1 MAYIY
6 SLITGSLLA
15 FMISANGI
23 IGEAASNYASSVIIH
38 FIGLLG
44 IVGVLILRK
53 SNFKNLR
60 SIPLWT
66 YTAGLIGIL
75 TVLFSN
81 ISYTHLGVSLTVAL
95 GLLGQS
101 ITALLIDHNGWFN
114 LPFNRFNKKKIVGFI
129 IILVGIIMMILPS

>member
-15 FMISANGI
+15 FMISTNGI
-23 IGEAASNYASSVIIH
+23 IGEAAGNYASSVIIH

-53 SNFKNLR
+53 SKFKNLR

-114 LPFNRFNKKKIVGFI
+114 LPVNRFNKKKIVGFI

>member
-15 FMISANGI
+15 FMVSANGI
-23 IGEAASNYASSVIIH
+23 IGEAAGNYASSVIIH

-44 IVGVLILRK
+44 IIGVLIFTK
-53 SNFKNLR
+53 SKFKNFR
-60 SIPLWT
+60 GIPLWT

-114 LPFNRFNKKKIVGFI
+114 LPVNRFNKKKIVGFI